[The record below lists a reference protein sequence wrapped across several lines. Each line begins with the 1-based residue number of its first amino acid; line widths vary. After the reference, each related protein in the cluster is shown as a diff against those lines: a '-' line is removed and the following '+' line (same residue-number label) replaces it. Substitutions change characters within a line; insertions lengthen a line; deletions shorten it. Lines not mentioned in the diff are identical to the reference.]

1 MSHGSGA
8 KRESVI
14 GHHGHVASVVPEGML
29 AEYRRLSPPDM
40 NEQVAQFRRMRNSEQ
55 RELLFYMIAHAT
67 KGVMLLQ
74 MQIDPKSANDMNFRD
89 MSPTKQ

>member
-1 MSHGSGA
+1 MSAERNGKAS
-8 KRESVI
+8 SVT
-14 GHHGHVASVVPEGML
+14 VPALPPLSPEGML

-40 NEQVAQFRRMRNSEQ
+40 NEQVAQFRRMRNSDQ